1 MRRALAPLSP
11 PAFFLRNHRAP
22 LPYLYVTG
30 AVSFSDN
37 EFIAILEAAA
47 DFADFRSG
55 QYFIRQD
62 SRPAAGGSALRLR
75 DPSRLP
81 PWAID
86 LRRMFSALAKFD
98 FNSNRGSPLLRL
110 CEAGGRFG
118 WQELESTLPSEFLAL
133 LSQKAK
139 RCLKRDLER
148 ILQRTTRPC
157 LELERK
163 SYNLALV
170 AIGFQE
176 MGTDPRL
183 RDAKFV
189 GKKPSERLF
198 AIFGRFP
205 VLSRLWLHSIFQ
217 WRDHVAELLS
227 RVVADRSTL
236 SRAFLDGQ
244 PAGLIVDMRCGL
256 SDPHN
261 NGRTVALLD
270 FAAGSVI
277 YKPRPGDGEWEWCSF
292 LDGMNARPFHPS
304 LKAGRVLRREGYCWM
319 ERVEPM
325 PCKDKAGARRFF
337 QRLGG
342 TIGVAYLL
350 RAVDCHRDNIIAAGE
365 HPVLVDAEAL
375 WHVGPEKK
383 TETPVDRLY
392 RTGFLPGSGRQG
404 LQSRSSVL
412 GHATTGQHVPRIRAN
427 ALGAAQYE
435 QEIIAG
441 FCRAWRCLLGTKKGR
456 AAFVQ
461 RSRRICSRKRRWIYR
476 PTETYAA
483 IAQASIQP
491 AALRSGIE
499 RDLLLSRLCSR
510 RTVPATVIRDE
521 IDALKRLDIPY
532 FARRP
537 KGRSPSDKSI
547 VPPEIIEALRG
558 ALDS

>member
-1 MRRALAPLSP
+1 M
-11 PAFFLRNHRAP
+11 
-22 LPYLYVTG
+22 
-30 AVSFSDN
+30 SFSDN

-47 DFADFRSG
+47 DFTDFRSG

-62 SRPAAGGSALRLR
+62 SRPASGGSALRLR
-75 DPSRLP
+75 DPSKLP

-98 FNSNRGSPLLRL
+98 FNSNRGSPLVRL
-110 CEAGGRFG
+110 CEAGARFG
-118 WQELESTLPSEFLAL
+118 WQELESTLPSKLLAL

-139 RCLKRDLER
+139 RRLKQDLQR
-148 ILQRTTRPC
+148 ILRRATRPC

-170 AIGFQE
+170 ALGFE
-176 MGTDPRL
+176 ETGTDHRL
-183 RDAKFV
+183 GDVKFI

-205 VLSRLWLHSIFQ
+205 VLSRLWFQLIFQ
-217 WRDHVAELLS
+217 WCDHGTELLS
-227 RVVADRSTL
+227 RVVADRTAL

-244 PAGLIVDMRCGL
+244 PAEPIVDMRCGL

-261 NGRTVALLD
+261 NGRTVALLE

-277 YKPRPGDGEWEWCSF
+277 YKPRPGDGEWEWRSF
-292 LDGMNARPFHPS
+292 LDGMNAPSFHPS
-304 LKAGRVLRREGYCWM
+304 LKAGRVLRRKGYCWM
-319 ERVEPM
+319 ERIESM
-325 PCKDKAGARRFF
+325 PCKDKAGARQFF
-337 QRLGG
+337 QRLGA

-365 HPVLVDAEAL
+365 HPVLVDGEAL
-375 WHVGPEKK
+375 WHVGAQKK

-392 RTGFLPGSGRQG
+392 RTGFLPGPGRQG
-404 LQSRSSVL
+404 LQSRSSML

-427 ALGAAQYE
+427 ALRAAQYE

-441 FCRAWRCLLGTKKGR
+441 FCRTWRCLLGTKKRR
-456 AAFVQ
+456 AAFA
-461 RSRRICSRKRRWIYR
+461 RRLRRICSRKRRWIYR
-476 PTETYAA
+476 ATETYAA

-510 RTVPATVIRDE
+510 RTVLETVIHAE

-532 FARRP
+532 FARRL
-537 KGRSPSDKSI
+537 KGRSPSDESI
-547 VPPEIIEALRG
+547 VPPEIIEALRR
-558 ALDS
+558 ALYL